1 MPSSSPFPVHRHD
14 VLILGAG
21 GAGLRAA
28 LEIGD
33 AADVAVI
40 SKVFPT
46 RSHTVTAQGGVAAA
60 LGNVDEDSWEHHMF
74 DTVKGGDYLGDQDAV
89 EILCREAPGTV
100 YELEH
105 MGVPFSRLKD
115 GRISQRPFGGH
126 SAVRACHAADRTGH
140 VILHTLYEHC
150 LRKNVRFYQEFFVIS
165 LILDAGRIQGLA
177 AWDILKG
184 GVHVFHAKA
193 VLLAAG
199 GYGRIYKTTSN
210 ALSNTGDGMVMA
222 YETGVPLE
230 DMEFVQF
237 HPTGIYK
244 LGILITEAA
253 RGEGGILI
261 NRDGERFMERYA
273 PSMKDIAPRD
283 VVSRA
288 IYTEIR
294 NKRGIA
300 GKDYV
305 YLDLRHLGKKKIL
318 EKLPEIHSFVQT
330 YLGTDA
336 VREPIPVQ
344 PTCHYA
350 MGGLPTDVNGRVVMD
365 DQETLL
371 PGLYAAGECACV
383 SVHGANRLGCNSL
396 LDILVFGKRAG
407 EQILKDIRGIG
418 IPEPPDKTAQEVRIR
433 VEDLLEGSGNEAAAG
448 IRERLQ
454 EMMMV
459 RCSVFRNEKL
469 LMEAKNELKKLKL
482 RYAAVQIMD
491 HGRLCNTDLV
501 EALELGNLLQ
511 LAETILEGALA
522 RTESRGAHSREDF
535 PIRDDAGFLKHTLAR
550 KGPEGPIVSYK
561 PVRITRYQ
569 PMERTY

>member
-1 MPSSSPFPVHRHD
+1 MSLSSPFPVHRHD

-28 LEIGD
+28 LEIGE

-46 RSHTVTAQGGVAAA
+46 RSHTGAAQGGVAAA
-60 LGNVDEDSWEHHMF
+60 IGNVDEDSWEHHMF
-74 DTVKGGDYLGDQDAV
+74 DTVKGGDYLGDQDAIEV
-89 EILCREAPGTV
+89 LCREAPETV

-105 MGVPFSRLKD
+105 MGVPFSRLED
-115 GRISQRPFGGH
+115 GRISQRAFGGH

-140 VILHTLYEHC
+140 VILQTLYEHC
-150 LRKNVRFYQEFFVIS
+150 LRKKVRFYQEFFVIS
-165 LILDAGRIQGLA
+165 LIKEDGRIQGLA

-184 GVHVFHAKA
+184 GIHVFHAKA
-193 VLLAAG
+193 VLLATG
-199 GYGRIYKTTSN
+199 GYGRTYKTTSN
-210 ALSNTGDGMVMA
+210 ALANTGDGMAMA
-222 YETGVPLE
+222 YEAGVPLE

-244 LGILITEAA
+244 MGILITEAA

-261 NRDGERFMERYA
+261 NRNGERFMERYA

-294 NKRGIA
+294 NRMGID

-330 YLGTDA
+330 YLGIDA
-336 VREPIPVQ
+336 VREPVPVQ

-350 MGGLPTDVNGRVVMD
+350 MGGIPTDVNGRVVVD
-365 DQETLL
+365 DKETLF

-407 EQILKDIRGIG
+407 EKIIEEIRGIG
-418 IPEPPDKTAQEVRIR
+418 VSEPSDKTAQEVRLR
-433 VEDLLEGSGNEAAAG
+433 VEDLLEGSGNETAVG

-469 LMEAKNELKKLKL
+469 LKEAESELKKLKL

-491 HGRLCNTDLV
+491 HGRICNTDLL
-501 EALELGNLLQ
+501 EALELGSLLS
-511 LAETILEGALA
+511 LAETIVAGALA
-522 RTESRGAHSREDF
+522 RTESRGSHFREDF
-535 PIRDDAGFLKHTLAR
+535 PVRDDAGFLKHTLAR
-550 KGPEGPIVSYK
+550 KGPEGPLVSYK

>member
-1 MPSSSPFPVHRHD
+1 MTSFPYPVHRHD
-14 VLILGAG
+14 VLIVGSG

-28 LEIGD
+28 LEATEG
-33 AADVAVI
+33 ADVAVI

-46 RSHTVTAQGGVAAA
+46 RAHTGAAQGGVAAS
-60 LGNVDEDSWEHHMF
+60 LGNVDEDSFEKHIF
-74 DTVKGGDYLGDQDAV
+74 DTVKGSDYLGDQDAIEV
-89 EILCREAPGTV
+89 LCREAPETV

-105 MGVPFSRLKD
+105 MGVPFSRLEN

-126 SAVRACHAADRTGH
+126 SATRACHAADRTGH
-140 VILHTLYEHC
+140 VILQTLYEHC
-150 LRKNVRFYQEFFVIS
+150 LRKDVQFYSEFFMVA
-165 LILDAGRIQGLA
+165 LIKENGRVQGVA
-177 AWDILKG
+177 AWNLIRG
-184 GVHVFHAKA
+184 GIHLFHAKA
-193 VLLAAG
+193 VLLATG
-199 GYGRIYKTTSN
+199 GYGRAYKTTSN
-210 ALSNTGDGMVMA
+210 ALSNTGDGMAVA
-222 YETGVPLE
+222 YEAGVPLE

-244 LGILITEAA
+244 LGILITEGA
-253 RGEGGILI
+253 RGEGAILL

-288 IYTEIR
+288 IYKEILAR
-294 NKRGIA
+294 KGIE

-305 YLDLRHLGKKKIL
+305 YLDLRSLGKKKIL
-318 EKLPEIHSFVQT
+318 EKLPDIYSFAQT
-330 YLGTDA
+330 YIGVDA
-336 VREPIPVQ
+336 VKEPIPVQ

-350 MGGLPTDVNGRVVMD
+350 MGGIPTDMNGRVVTD

-396 LDILVFGKRAG
+396 LDIVVFGKRAG
-407 EQILKDIRGIG
+407 RQILEDIRGIG
-418 IPEPPDKTAQEVRIR
+418 IPEPSNETADNARTRI
-433 VEDLLEGSGNEAAAG
+433 EDLLEGGGNENASG

-469 LMEAKNELKKLKL
+469 LEEAMTDLKRL
-482 RYAAVQIMD
+482 RSRYVAVQISD
-491 HGRLCNTDLV
+491 RGKTFNTDLI
-501 EALELGNLLQ
+501 EALELGFLISLS
-511 LAETILEGALA
+511 ETIVAGALA
-522 RTESRGAHSREDF
+522 RTESRGAHFREDF
-535 PIRDDAGFLKHTLAR
+535 PDRDDEAFLKHTLTH
-550 KGPEGPIVSYK
+550 KGPEGPIISYK

-569 PMERTY
+569 PKERKY